1 MLLIKILIKLNNVLY
16 KSRTSL
22 QFAFRF
28 SVALVLK
35 YDRMKVLEAIIN
47 QQLRREVIIVRRHC
61 KNR

>member
-1 MLLIKILIKLNNVLY
+1 MRLIKILIKLNNVLY
-16 KSRTSL
+16 AETSL

>member
-28 SVALVLK
+28 SVTLVLK

-47 QQLRREVIIVRRHC
+47 QQLRRE
-61 KNR
+61 KWLL